1 MLVDETVKS
10 SAVLERERG
19 SEPLTKALE
28 EKSAEDRKLL
38 VNKVRRLGRGAK
50 DVSDL
55 VINVADVLL
64 TGADAGKKIGEVKLV
79 GVVFQAFSFF
89 LRGVGRCIT
98 VRQSEKVLKELCK
111 KVEEVKCEI
120 ITEMIWTIVSGRD
133 ETDYYQKL
141 KKHIES
147 TEETWKRLKDT
158 T

>member
-64 TGADAGKKIGEVKLV
+64 TGADAGKKIGEVKLI
-79 GVVFQAFSFF
+79 GVVFQAF
-89 LRGVGRCIT
+89 
-98 VRQSEKVLKELCK
+98 
-111 KVEEVKCEI
+111 
-120 ITEMIWTIVSGRD
+120 
-133 ETDYYQKL
+133 
-141 KKHIES
+141 
-147 TEETWKRLKDT
+147 
-158 T
+158 